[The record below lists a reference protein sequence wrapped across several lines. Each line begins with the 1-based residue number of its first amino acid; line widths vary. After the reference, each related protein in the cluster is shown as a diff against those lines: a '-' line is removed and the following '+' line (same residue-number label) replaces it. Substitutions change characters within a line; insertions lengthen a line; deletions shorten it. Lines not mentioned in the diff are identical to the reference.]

1 MKNKPQ
7 PKAPSSIPN
16 HILLLQMNPYSKLN
30 LMFKLQKKVLQN
42 LKALVINNIQPGVF
56 DPFVTPIKGAAD
68 KTFLDFEI
76 VIAVLPP

>member
-1 MKNKPQ
+1 
-7 PKAPSSIPN
+7 
-16 HILLLQMNPYSKLN
+16 
-30 LMFKLQKKVLQN
+30 MFKLPKKVLQN